1 MKRILFLLALLACG
15 PVRAAITTGPS
26 VADAGGPTNGITA
39 STATNIAAYQAFIA
53 TNTLVVSGGGSW
65 TNVTTIQTNATTA
78 QIQAAFDAG
87 GTLWFTPSLYPYV
100 MSTNVYL
107 TNAVHVLGNGAL
119 IQAAAGVTN
128 FVWDTRT
135 NTPNGRI
142 IIEDLLFDGRIRSNF
157 GDNANYFRL
166 VNGTPTLFYN
176 PYWSNLSALRI
187 ASSAGGAVKNC
198 QFFGW
203 PGNGVMIV
211 NPNVGQA
218 HAGKRVAFV
227 NNLVYS
233 NFCGAF
239 LAGEAYETAGYYNN
253 AAPWQLVNAEYQPV
267 RGNQFFRNYVGLG
280 GGAAN
285 AHVQNNFFDD
295 NQIGFHQGAAPTS
308 GGHGLV
314 EANTF
319 NHNIYGGWAESCQL
333 GQWKLNNFL
342 GNTAAGFIGSSITE
356 LQFEG
361 NYLGAATDKVII
373 TNVSTGTV
381 RNNRYQGTWAG
392 NGWVITT
399 TVDYCGNINVTNAAN
414 NDGVSCVNSNATFR
428 GTVSVSGSANGALS
442 IYEST
447 GADLRAKIDGD
458 SLKLTNGSTA
468 WTVTLT
474 NGGATFSSNVVAAK
488 FYGDGSAL
496 TGISGGSGQTL
507 YGSSPTTFTVG
518 TKRFIALNGVLGAAA
533 DNSSA
538 AYACAF
544 TTTVTLTNFVVN
556 YSSGNST
563 LPATTNV
570 IFRIQTNAVGAT
582 PTDSNMEVTLLPGDT
597 KTNSGTKSLTLYGTV
612 DAPIEAYLYA
622 TNDQNQVFTK
632 RFNNSIQVR

>member
-53 TNTLVVSGGGSW
+53 TNTLVVSGGVS
-65 TNVTTIQTNATTA
+65 IAQLATTNL
-78 QIQAAFDAG
+78 IPRVLVSDA
-87 GTLWFTPSLYPYV
+87 TPQDPYRW
-100 MSTNVYL
+100 MNL
-107 TNAVHVLGNGAL
+107 TNGLLRFPAWSSDRIVGSLTPGIHFYSVTNGADHFS
-119 IQAAAGVTN
+119 IDVQHDHAAAGKSEARLIGLWDMAIVPGYNSGVQLGASTDNYNQEFHIQYANRMGWSHLFNFRGNTNGNIGSISLQGRRISTTTNLSELWIWANEPTWNSYPTPGFSAVGPQIAKLAIGGTYFYSDLWTPRTIVTN
-128 FVWDTRT
+128 RQLIGAGPMFYTTDGGMELSSGYSDGFMVGADIGSATRT
-135 NTPNGRI
+135 TGASKYFWMTMTPKTHSDPRQNI
-142 IIEDLLFDGRIRSNF
+142 LSV
-157 GDNANYFRL
+157 ANDSS
-166 VNGTPTLFYN
+166 TTATLYIGGG
-176 PYWSNLSALRI
+176 S
-187 ASSAGGAVKNC
+187 GAVAPLNRVK
-198 QFFGW
+198 
-203 PGNGVMIV
+203 IY
-211 NPNVGQA
+211 
-218 HAGKRVAFV
+218 AGAD
-227 NNLVYS
+227 S
-233 NFCGAF
+233 
-239 LAGEAYETAGYYNN
+239 TA
-253 AAPWQLVNAEYQPV
+253 
-267 RGNQFFRNYVGLG
+267 
-280 GGAAN
+280 
-285 AHVQNNFFDD
+285 
-295 NQIGFHQGAAPTS
+295 
-308 GGHGLV
+308 
-314 EANTF
+314 
-319 NHNIYGGWAESCQL
+319 
-333 GQWKLNNFL
+333 
-342 GNTAAGFIGSSITE
+342 
-356 LQFEG
+356 
-361 NYLGAATDKVII
+361 
-373 TNVSTGTV
+373 TGTGSLGIDV
-381 RNNRYQGTWAG
+381 SNGQVATTNLAVTGTL
-392 NGWVITT
+392 
-399 TVDYCGNINVTNAAN
+399 
-414 NDGVSCVNSNATFR
+414 
-428 GTVSVSGSANGALS
+428 SVSGTANGALS

-458 SLKLTNGSTA
+458 SLRLTNGSTA

-474 NGGATFSSNVVAAK
+474 NGGATFSSNVVASK